1 MKKLSYYL
9 ILIIVLFYSCE
20 SKSNIQGYW
29 FCSRDNVLISVL
41 VDNSMLIVRVED
53 LNQYRGEEGSIKEY
67 YFTKSKND
75 LWENNEYHQKI
86 RLHLGNDKFTLTN
99 NAEAFDFIK
108 IDSIKYQKIID
119 SVYVGVEVEAAATVD
134 TSYLPQ

>member
-1 MKKLSYYL
+1 
-9 ILIIVLFYSCE
+9 
-20 SKSNIQGYW
+20 
-29 FCSRDNVLISVL
+29 
-41 VDNSMLIVRVED
+41 MLIVRVED